1 MPTCQKSATLCM
13 LVQISG
19 EILARLYCDDSIK
32 ISLNLTWIV
41 HVIIRVSFR
50 RICMESSE
58 YYVA

>member
-1 MPTCQKSATLCM
+1 MPTRQKSATLCM

-19 EILARLYCDDSIK
+19 ETLARLYCDDSIK